1 MKNKT
6 IMNKYFFL
14 FFLAISVTA
23 YSQDMPQQVIGSA
36 GDQHTN
42 ESASVSWTVGEV
54 STATFSS
61 SSVTLS
67 QGFQQGNLTINTL
80 VDQDMLDFN
89 LKAYPNPVIDILIL
103 ETDEKQQRYQ
113 VINMQGEV
121 VLNGNIT
128 AVLQE
133 IDFTNLPQG
142 VYLLSVD
149 QKQTHKII
157 KK

>member
-1 MKNKT
+1 MKNLT

-14 FFLAISVTA
+14 FLLAISVTA
-23 YSQDMPQQVIGSA
+23 YSQDLPQQVVASA
-36 GDQHTN
+36 GDQYTN
-42 ESASVSWTVGEV
+42 ASASVSWTVGEL
-54 STATFSS
+54 TIATLSS

-67 QGFQQGNLTINTL
+67 QGFQQGNLTVNTL

-133 IDFTNLPQG
+133 IDFTNLPHG

>member
-1 MKNKT
+1 MKSKT
-6 IMNKYFFL
+6 IMNKYLFL
-14 FFLAISVTA
+14 FLLAISVTA
-23 YSQDMPQQVIGSA
+23 YSQDLPQQVIGSA

-42 ESASVSWTVGEV
+42 ASASVSWTVGEV
-54 STATFSS
+54 STATLSS

-67 QGFQQGNLTINTL
+67 QGFQQGNLTVNTL
-80 VDQDMLDFN
+80 VDQDMLNFN
-89 LKAYPNPVIDILIL
+89 LKAYPNPVIDILLL

-121 VLNGNIT
+121 VLIGNIT

-133 IDFTNLPQG
+133 IDFTNLPNG

>member
-1 MKNKT
+1 MKNLT

-14 FFLAISVTA
+14 FLLAISVTA
-23 YSQDMPQQVIGSA
+23 YSQDLPQQVVGSA

-42 ESASVSWTVGEV
+42 ASASVLWTVGELA
-54 STATFSS
+54 TATLSS

-67 QGFQQGNLTINTL
+67 QGFQQGNLTVNTL

-133 IDFTNLPQG
+133 IDFTNLPHG

>member
-89 LKAYPNPVIDILIL
+89 LKAYPNPVIDILLL
-103 ETDEKQQRYQ
+103 ETDEKQQMYQ

-133 IDFTNLPQG
+133 IDFTNLPNG

>member
-14 FFLAISVTA
+14 FLLAISVTA

-89 LKAYPNPVIDILIL
+89 LKAYPNPVIDILLL
-103 ETDEKQQRYQ
+103 ETDEKQQMYQ

-133 IDFTNLPQG
+133 IDFTNLPNG

>member
-1 MKNKT
+1 
-6 IMNKYFFL
+6 
-14 FFLAISVTA
+14 
-23 YSQDMPQQVIGSA
+23 
-36 GDQHTN
+36 
-42 ESASVSWTVGEV
+42 
-54 STATFSS
+54 
-61 SSVTLS
+61 
-67 QGFQQGNLTINTL
+67 
-80 VDQDMLDFN
+80 
-89 LKAYPNPVIDILIL
+89 VIDILLL

-121 VLNGNIT
+121 VLIGNIT

-133 IDFTNLPQG
+133 IDFTNLPNG

>member
-1 MKNKT
+1 MKNLT

-14 FFLAISVTA
+14 FLLAISVTA
-23 YSQDMPQQVIGSA
+23 YSQDLPQQVVASA
-36 GDQHTN
+36 GDQYTN
-42 ESASVSWTVGEV
+42 ASASVSWTVGEL
-54 STATFSS
+54 TIATLSS

-67 QGFQQGNLTINTL
+67 QGFQQGNLTVNTL

-133 IDFTNLPQG
+133 IDFTNLPNG

>member
-1 MKNKT
+1 MKNLT

-14 FFLAISVTA
+14 FLLAISVTA

-42 ESASVSWTVGEV
+42 ASASVSWTVGEV
-54 STATFSS
+54 TTATLSS

-89 LKAYPNPVIDILIL
+89 LKAYPNPVIDILLL
-103 ETDEKQQRYQ
+103 ETNEKQQRYQ

-121 VLNGNIT
+121 VLIGNIT

-133 IDFTNLPQG
+133 IDFTNLPNG

>member
-1 MKNKT
+1 
-6 IMNKYFFL
+6 MNKYFSLFL
-14 FFLAISVTA
+14 LAISVTA

-36 GDQHTN
+36 GDQHTI

-54 STATFSS
+54 TTATLSS

-89 LKAYPNPVIDILIL
+89 LKAYPNPVIDILLL
-103 ETDEKQQRYQ
+103 ETDEAQQMYQ

-128 AVLQE
+128 AILQE
-133 IDFTNLPQG
+133 IDFTNLPNG
-142 VYLLSVD
+142 VYLLSVH

>member
-14 FFLAISVTA
+14 FLLAISVTA

-54 STATFSS
+54 STATLSS

-67 QGFQQGNLTINTL
+67 QGFQQGNLTVNTL

-89 LKAYPNPVIDILIL
+89 LKAYPNPVIDILLL

-133 IDFTNLPQG
+133 IDFTNLPNG

>member
-1 MKNKT
+1 
-6 IMNKYFFL
+6 MNKYFSLFL
-14 FFLAISVTA
+14 LAISVTA

-36 GDQHTN
+36 GDQHTI

-54 STATFSS
+54 TTATLSS

-89 LKAYPNPVIDILIL
+89 LKAYPNPVIDILLL
-103 ETDEKQQRYQ
+103 ETDEAQQMYQ

-128 AVLQE
+128 AILQE
-133 IDFTNLPQG
+133 IDFTNLPNG

>member
-1 MKNKT
+1 MKNLT

-14 FFLAISVTA
+14 FLLAISVTA
-23 YSQDMPQQVIGSA
+23 YSQDLPQQVVASA
-36 GDQHTN
+36 GDQYTN
-42 ESASVSWTVGEV
+42 ASASVSWTVGELV
-54 STATFSS
+54 IATLSS

-67 QGFQQGNLTINTL
+67 QGFQQGNLTVNTL

-103 ETDEKQQRYQ
+103 ETDEKQQMYQ

-133 IDFTNLPQG
+133 IDFTNLPNG

>member
-1 MKNKT
+1 MKNKS

-14 FFLAISVTA
+14 FLLAISVTA
-23 YSQDMPQQVIGSA
+23 YSQDLPQQVVGSA

-42 ESASVSWTVGEV
+42 TSASVSWTVGEV
-54 STATFSS
+54 STATLSS

-67 QGFQQGNLTINTL
+67 QGFQQGNLTVNTL

-103 ETDEKQQRYQ
+103 ETNEKQQRYQ

-133 IDFTNLPQG
+133 IDFTNLPNG

>member
-1 MKNKT
+1 MKKKT
-6 IMNKYFFL
+6 IMNKYFLL

-23 YSQDMPQQVIGSA
+23 YSQELPQQVIGSA

-42 ESASVSWTVGEV
+42 ASASVSWTVGELA
-54 STATFSS
+54 TATLSS

-67 QGFQQGNLTINTL
+67 QGFQQGNLTVNTL

-89 LKAYPNPVIDILIL
+89 LKAYPNPVIDILLL
-103 ETDEKQQRYQ
+103 ETDDKQQKYQ

>member
-14 FFLAISVTA
+14 FYLAISVTA
-23 YSQDMPQQVIGSA
+23 YSQDMPQQVVGSA

-42 ESASVSWTVGEV
+42 ASASVSWTVGEV
-54 STATFSS
+54 SIATLSS

-67 QGFQQGNLTINTL
+67 QGFQQGNLTVNTL

-89 LKAYPNPVIDILIL
+89 LKAYPNPVIDILL
-103 ETDEKQQRYQ
+103 METDEKQQMYQ

-133 IDFTNLPQG
+133 IDFTNLPNG

>member
-1 MKNKT
+1 MKNLT

-14 FFLAISVTA
+14 FLLAISVTA
-23 YSQDMPQQVIGSA
+23 YSQDLPQQVVGSA

-42 ESASVSWTVGEV
+42 ASASVSWTVGEV
-54 STATFSS
+54 STATLRS

-67 QGFQQGNLTINTL
+67 QGFQQGNLTISNL
-80 VDQDMLDFN
+80 VEQDMLDFN

-113 VINMQGEV
+113 VINMQGDV

-133 IDFTNLPQG
+133 IDFTNLPNG